1 MMTKEIA
8 ELTRK
13 KGWQGLN
20 PIQLKA
26 YEEIQ
31 KGKNTLIIAPTGSGK
46 TEAAILPILDVMV
59 KEKSEPVTVLYITPL
74 KALINDLY
82 ERITWWASQL
92 GFTVSRKHGDVSKG
106 ERARRTRKIP
116 HIIITTP
123 ESLKIDLDWASSFRV
138 NYKNLKWVIVDE
150 VHELVGT
157 KRGMQLAILLER
169 LKHLTG
175 RDIQRIALSAT
186 IGDPEKVARFVFGS
200 SERPIAIVKP
210 QVTKPVRI
218 KVCYA
223 SGDDVF
229 EESAKL
235 VSNEIEGKTIVFV
248 NSRFIAERLQDYLN
262 KIGMKDIYVHHSS
275 VSAEIREKAEKMFKE
290 GTIRAVV
297 ATKTLEL
304 GIDIGEVEKIIQYRS
319 PPQVSSLLQRIGR
332 SGHKMGVESRGAIIT
347 LDPVDYLTS
356 IAASKL
362 ALEGWI
368 EEPGDNIIPLDV
380 VSREIVGI
388 TLEHGEADIDLY
400 YNIIKGVGSFYD
412 NLKKDDI
419 RKLVEYLVRNKL
431 LVRKNG
437 VIKVGPTFYK
447 IWRFKDHDKP
457 WWAKSFAEFFTVI
470 PRNEAFTVYYR
481 KKPIGSIDSSY
492 VYRHLREGDT
502 IRLAGS
508 LWQVKEINEQLRSI
522 EVVKGLGE
530 GEIPLWRGETFSRSP
545 TIAEVAYNILASIAR
560 QGSYEKPE
568 TLDTDP
574 EGDEQLELM
583 AKEYIDIGAPIPSAE
598 LMLVERVKDEYV
610 FQYPT
615 GNRVSETLGSILS
628 FIVSKKHSLGTY
640 YRSSTL
646 GFSVKVPSGVNP
658 VDILLSLSPHDIDE
672 LAVKAA
678 LRTPY
683 YNLVTSEIR
692 ASFGIVVKADPEED
706 QILLDDALK
715 QVIYRI
721 FDVEG
726 VKRLVERLRN
736 NEVKIYTKNTGPLTP
751 ITRHILSLPQVKPWM
766 KRVERLIAENLQG
779 FAMTIPELSEA
790 LDLAEKTIENAL
802 REMRKPGHPYRV
814 FCFKDPYDNDCRWA
828 LIGDAEEIMEMEE
841 FEESFQPLKDEP
853 FQVEIHTS
861 RGGVPYTFMVSS
873 IENGID
879 SKLNMLPRDVYSV
892 KVKSMNLYDERDVNY
907 LHVSKELIPHLIRN
921 GISYIQRTRMYY

>member
-1 MMTKEIA
+1 
-8 ELTRK
+8 
-13 KGWQGLN
+13 
-20 PIQLKA
+20 
-26 YEEIQ
+26 
-31 KGKNTLIIAPTGSGK
+31 
-46 TEAAILPILDVMV
+46 
-59 KEKSEPVTVLYITPL
+59 
-74 KALINDLY
+74 
-82 ERITWWASQL
+82 
-92 GFTVSRKHGDVSKG
+92 
-106 ERARRTRKIP
+106 
-116 HIIITTP
+116 
-123 ESLKIDLDWASSFRV
+123 
-138 NYKNLKWVIVDE
+138 
-150 VHELVGT
+150 
-157 KRGMQLAILLER
+157 
-169 LKHLTG
+169 
-175 RDIQRIALSAT
+175 
-186 IGDPEKVARFVFGS
+186 
-200 SERPIAIVKP
+200 
-210 QVTKPVRI
+210 
-218 KVCYA
+218 
-223 SGDDVF
+223 
-229 EESAKL
+229 
-235 VSNEIEGKTIVFV
+235 
-248 NSRFIAERLQDYLN
+248 
-262 KIGMKDIYVHHSS
+262 
-275 VSAEIREKAEKMFKE
+275 
-290 GTIRAVV
+290 
-297 ATKTLEL
+297 
-304 GIDIGEVEKIIQYRS
+304 
-319 PPQVSSLLQRIGR
+319 
-332 SGHKMGVESRGAIIT
+332 
-347 LDPVDYLTS
+347 
-356 IAASKL
+356 
-362 ALEGWI
+362 
-368 EEPGDNIIPLDV
+368 
-380 VSREIVGI
+380 
-388 TLEHGEADIDLY
+388 
-400 YNIIKGVGSFYD
+400 
-412 NLKKDDI
+412 
-419 RKLVEYLVRNKL
+419 
-431 LVRKNG
+431 
-437 VIKVGPTFYK
+437 
-447 IWRFKDHDKP
+447 
-457 WWAKSFAEFFTVI
+457 
-470 PRNEAFTVYYR
+470 
-481 KKPIGSIDSSY
+481 
-492 VYRHLREGDT
+492 
-502 IRLAGS
+502 
-508 LWQVKEINEQLRSI
+508 
-522 EVVKGLGE
+522 
-530 GEIPLWRGETFSRSP
+530 
-545 TIAEVAYNILASIAR
+545 
-560 QGSYEKPE
+560 
-568 TLDTDP
+568 
-574 EGDEQLELM
+574 
-583 AKEYIDIGAPIPSAE
+583 
-598 LMLVERVKDEYV
+598 VKDEYV

-828 LIGDAEEIMEMEE
+828 LISDAEEIMEMEE